1 MAAGEYMPPATRVLV
16 VDDEESV
23 RLQIAALL
31 KLKGFQVETAADGA
45 AALALLAERP
55 CELVLCDVRMPG
67 LDGMGVLDALG
78 GHEAEEAVIIMSAY
92 GDLEVAREA
101 VRHGAADYLNK
112 PYKNEELLLR
122 LSIVEARQQLRRENR
137 QLKRQIRRE
146 AGFERIVGQAEVMLR
161 LFRTVEKIAEF
172 KSTVLITGES
182 GTGKELLARAV
193 HDHSPRK
200 ARPFVAVNCGAIPEN
215 LLESELFGHT
225 RGAFT
230 DAIRN
235 KEGLFEEADGGTL
248 FLDEIGELPLG
259 LQVKLLRVLQEDEIR
274 RVGENRPRK
283 VDVRILAATIRDL
296 GEEVKLG
303 RFRED
308 LFYRLNVMAVR
319 IPPLRERPEDIPV
332 LVEHFL
338 ARCNAKLGTSV
349 RGVEPQAMKL
359 LVDYAW
365 PGNVRELENL
375 MERAVILCEGSTVTP
390 ELLTDRVRAAPPA
403 PAAALPAGQ
412 ISIKKTV
419 RAIEEELIRRALS
432 ETRGNR
438 TRAARLLEISHR
450 TLLYKLKDYRI
461 DADSFGQDGSPRG

>member
-1 MAAGEYMPPATRVLV
+1 MGTTTRILV

-23 RLQIAALL
+23 RHQIAALL
-31 KLKGFQVETAADGA
+31 KLKGFEVEAIGDGR
-45 AALALLAERP
+45 AALALLEERP
-55 CELVLCDVRMPG
+55 CDLVLCDVRMPG
-67 LDGMGVLDALG
+67 MDGLSVLDALG
-78 GHEAEEAVIIMSAY
+78 GTEAEEAVIIMSAY
-92 GDLEVAREA
+92 GDLELAREA
-101 VRHGAADYLNK
+101 VRRGAADYLNK

-122 LSIVEARQQLRRENR
+122 ISIVEARQQLRRENR
-137 QLKRQIRRE
+137 QLRQQIRRE
-146 AGFERIVGQAEVMLR
+146 AGFERIVGQAPVMQR
-161 LFRTVEKIAEF
+161 MFRTVEKIAEF
-172 KSTVLITGES
+172 KSTVLILGDS

-200 ARPFVAVNCGAIPEN
+200 DKPFVAVNCGAIPEN

-296 GEEVKLG
+296 TEEVKAG

-308 LFYRLNVMAVR
+308 LFYRLNVMTVK

-338 ARCNAKLGTSV
+338 QRCNTKLHTAV
-349 RGVEPQAMKL
+349 RGVEPDAMKL

-375 MERAVILCEGSTVTP
+375 IERAVILCEGEVITP

-403 PAAALPAGQ
+403 AAAVLAPGQ

-419 RAIEEELIRRALS
+419 RAIEEELIRRALA

-461 DADSFGQDGSPRG
+461 DADSFTVGGSGEG

>member
-1 MAAGEYMPPATRVLV
+1 MGTATRILV

-23 RLQIAALL
+23 RHQIAALL
-31 KLKGFQVETAADGA
+31 KLKGFQVEAVGDGP
-45 AALALLAERP
+45 AALALLEERP
-55 CELVLCDVRMPG
+55 CDLVLCDVRMPG
-67 LDGMGVLDALG
+67 MDGLSVLDKLG
-78 GHEAEEAVIIMSAY
+78 GTEADEAVIIMSAY
-92 GDLEVAREA
+92 GDLELAREA
-101 VRHGAADYLNK
+101 VRRGAADYLNK

-122 LSIVEARQQLRRENR
+122 ISIVEARQQLRRENR
-137 QLKRQIRRE
+137 QLRQQIRRE
-146 AGFERIVGQAEVMLR
+146 SGFERIVGQAAVMQR
-161 LFRTVEKIAEF
+161 MFRTVEKIAEF
-172 KSTVLITGES
+172 KSTVLILGES

-200 ARPFVAVNCGAIPEN
+200 DKPFVAVNCGAIPEN

-296 GEEVKLG
+296 GAEVAAG

-308 LFYRLNVMAVR
+308 LFYRLNVLMVK
-319 IPPLRERPEDIPV
+319 IPALRERPEDIPV

-338 ARCNAKLGTSV
+338 QRCNAKLHTAV
-349 RGVEPQAMKL
+349 RGVEPAAMKL

-375 MERAVILCEGSTVTP
+375 IERAVILCEGEVITP
-390 ELLTDRVRAAPPA
+390 ELLTDRVRAALPS
-403 PAAALPAGQ
+403 AAAVLPPGQ

-419 RAIEEELIRRALS
+419 RAIEEELIRRALA
-432 ETRGNR
+432 ETHGNR

-450 TLLYKLKDYRI
+450 TLLYKLKDYHI
-461 DADSFGQDGSPRG
+461 EADAFAQGVPTGE